1 MKYIISTLLLLS
13 TLQVVS
19 QEWSTYQYKDRY
31 SISIPS
37 TMELRRE
44 DDTYT
49 QILNDIKGS
58 TIGFQITS
66 TSNNRVVFQQ
76 VGLSTNKHEY
86 KVKYCR
92 ILIDYYTCEE
102 GKYYPYS
109 SDRLDFDIEYYQTL
123 LRTTKKKLQIYN
135 AQLLDVISADTCT
148 INNCLATKFVYRRTG
163 YNENSPVIVA
173 TYIIFN
179 YSECVRITFSFRE
192 TEQNV
197 WLNDLVKVKD
207 SFQWMNLHHKVVEV
221 MDTTKDEA
229 IREGMEL
236 GVSTVWKV
244 IFEIIL
250 GCCFLGFIIKPKRE
264 KDTNIEDIL
273 TVDDTKVN
281 LNDTIINTPQI
292 GTTSK
297 HKAAQHRDV
306 RNRIWKIVKRL
317 LLTIVIIIGSCI
329 ICTLMGDYGYY
340 INCYFYYPFYFIVT
354 TYYTYLIWRKQE
366 VYSEDIVLYPL
377 LKKIGIYSDISD
389 SYTLRKKLLLSV
401 IPLSLVTILT
411 SLLVVSIS
419 SLAPE
424 DYGEVSIGSFI
435 LSLPVIAW
443 IVFFVYVYGRK
454 WLNNAHKI

>member
-1 MKYIISTLLLLS
+1 M
-13 TLQVVS
+13 
-19 QEWSTYQYKDRY
+19 
-31 SISIPS
+31 
-37 TMELRRE
+37 
-44 DDTYT
+44 
-49 QILNDIKGS
+49 
-58 TIGFQITS
+58 
-66 TSNNRVVFQQ
+66 
-76 VGLSTNKHEY
+76 
-86 KVKYCR
+86 
-92 ILIDYYTCEE
+92 
-102 GKYYPYS
+102 
-109 SDRLDFDIEYYQTL
+109 
-123 LRTTKKKLQIYN
+123 
-135 AQLLDVISADTCT
+135 
-148 INNCLATKFVYRRTG
+148 
-163 YNENSPVIVA
+163 
-173 TYIIFN
+173 
-179 YSECVRITFSFRE
+179 
-192 TEQNV
+192 
-197 WLNDLVKVKD
+197 
-207 SFQWMNLHHKVVEV
+207 
-221 MDTTKDEA
+221 
-229 IREGMEL
+229 
-236 GVSTVWKV
+236 
-244 IFEIIL
+244 
-250 GCCFLGFIIKPKRE
+250 
-264 KDTNIEDIL
+264 
-273 TVDDTKVN
+273 
-281 LNDTIINTPQI
+281 
-292 GTTSK
+292 
-297 HKAAQHRDV
+297 

>member
-1 MKYIISTLLLLS
+1 M
-13 TLQVVS
+13 
-19 QEWSTYQYKDRY
+19 
-31 SISIPS
+31 
-37 TMELRRE
+37 
-44 DDTYT
+44 
-49 QILNDIKGS
+49 
-58 TIGFQITS
+58 
-66 TSNNRVVFQQ
+66 
-76 VGLSTNKHEY
+76 
-86 KVKYCR
+86 
-92 ILIDYYTCEE
+92 
-102 GKYYPYS
+102 
-109 SDRLDFDIEYYQTL
+109 
-123 LRTTKKKLQIYN
+123 
-135 AQLLDVISADTCT
+135 DVISADTCT

-389 SYTLRKKLLLSV
+389 SYALRKKLLLSV

-424 DYGEVSIGSFI
+424 DNEVSIGS
-435 LSLPVIAW
+435 LLLGLPVIAW
-443 IVFFVYVYGRK
+443 EVFFVYVYGRK